1 MSTNND
7 DARQTYR
14 IETNISAGHITDP
27 VTAEQHDVDAKEDGK
42 GGVIEVSRPDS
53 ARALVENSNTF
64 DFAGSAP
71 TPEAVAEAQRDRFE
85 FAESDVCMAFANQY
99 HHSFE
104 EMDLGPANGFDP
116 EVDPTYNDPRMKA
129 AKAYTNLRENGHDY
143 EAEYLRALPSTSDQE
158 EFVTFLRKKGLID
171 NE

>member
-1 MSTNND
+1 MSTTTND
-7 DARQTYR
+7 DDQTYR

-27 VTAEQHDVDAKEDGK
+27 VTAEQHDIDAKEDGK

-53 ARALVENSNTF
+53 ALELVENSNTF

-99 HHSFE
+99 HRSFE
-104 EMDLGPANGFDP
+104 EMDLDPAEGYDP
-116 EVDPTYNDPRMKA
+116 RDGAAINDPRMKA
-129 AKAYTNLRENGHDY
+129 SKAYTNLRENGHDY

-158 EFVTFLRKKGLID
+158 DFVAFLREEGLID
-171 NE
+171 YE